1 MVGKGRERKKG
12 LLPKKKLKRK
22 RTPKEDKGGGKTKTL
37 KDNEKVRLVM
47 IHFSI

>member
-22 RTPKEDKGGGKTKTL
+22 GRRKEEKG
-37 KDNEKVRLVM
+37 
-47 IHFSI
+47 